1 MLKNILLISFAIGF
15 GLSLFALQAQ
25 DASSLAVEEMQFGT
39 AVENRQ
45 LTGADSVFSADVG
58 EVYCFT
64 KITGAETPVTVSHV
78 WYYGDEEKARL
89 EHDVKAKSWRTWS
102 SKRIAPSWTGK
113 WRVDVVSPDGTVLG
127 SKSFTVKAAS
137 ND

>member
-102 SKRIAPSWTGK
+102 SKHITGAMK
-113 WRVDVVSPDGTVLG
+113 GNWKVEITDTQGAVIETLR
-127 SKSFTVKAAS
+127 FTV
-137 ND
+137 NE

>member
-1 MLKNILLISFAIGF
+1 MLKYMFVASLVIGLCLSF
-15 GLSLFALQAQ
+15 FALQAQ

-39 AVENRQ
+39 AVEDRQ
-45 LTGADSVFSADVG
+45 LTGADSVFSAEVG

-78 WYYGDEEKARL
+78 WYYGDEEKARI
-89 EHDVKAKSWRTWS
+89 EHDVKAKAWRTWS

-113 WRVDVVSPDGTVLG
+113 WRVDVVSPDGAVLG

-137 ND
+137 GE